1 MVVMKKLISLT
12 FVLFITTAFSQVR
25 PTGGGAD
32 SETNGGGSFDED
44 FIKRNKSPETR
55 FKVLDLQI
63 SQNDIICTN
72 GERLSNSKTIMDT
85 YYALVLYKSKIV
97 VDGQCDAD
105 KAYLKCLNGTS
116 VKLLIGAIKEDKKES
131 VSYLKKA
138 YKLDKKSANQVI
150 DFFSELEKL
159 K

>member
-1 MVVMKKLISLT
+1 MKNLMGLAL
-12 FVLFITTAFSQVR
+12 VLFSITSFSQVR

-32 SETNGGGSFDED
+32 SETNSGGSIDED
-44 FIKRNKSPETR
+44 FIKQNKSPETR

-63 SQNDIICTN
+63 SHNDTICTN
-72 GERLSNSKTIMDT
+72 GERLTNSKTIMDT

-105 KAYLKCLNGTS
+105 KAYLKCLNDSS
-116 VKLLIGAIKEDKKES
+116 VKLLIGAIKKDKRES
-131 VSYLKKA
+131 MAYLKKT
-138 YKLDKKSANQVI
+138 YKLDRKTSKQLI
-150 DFFSELEKL
+150 DFFLELEKL